1 MAQSERER
9 WNAKYREGEH
19 GRTEPSAA
27 VTELSRWLPA
37 SGRALDVAGG
47 TGAHARWLARAGLE
61 VTLADVSEVGLA
73 LAVER
78 AVLDGVDL
86 RVAQVDLEHDPL
98 PPGPWDL
105 VLCSNYLQRSLV
117 PLIAAALR
125 PGGRLLWVHPITSN
139 LQRHA
144 MPSARFLLEPG
155 EAERLVGEAGLDVR
169 WSEEGWVG
177 QGPTARCLARVV
189 AERPAPGQTP
199 G

>member
-1 MAQSERER
+1 MAQSDRER

-19 GRTEPSAA
+19 GRIEPSAA
-27 VTELSRWLPA
+27 VTELSRWRPA

-117 PLIAAALR
+117 PAIAAALR
-125 PGGRLLWVHPITSN
+125 PGGRLWWVHPTTTN
-139 LQRHA
+139 LERHA
-144 MPSARFLLEPG
+144 RPGPRFLLEPG
-155 EAERLVGEAGLDVR
+155 EASRLVQDAGLRVR
-169 WSEEGWVG
+169 WSEEAWVG
-177 QGPTARCLARVV
+177 RGESARHLARVV
-189 AERPAPGQTP
+189 AEQPGSASP
-199 G
+199 VG